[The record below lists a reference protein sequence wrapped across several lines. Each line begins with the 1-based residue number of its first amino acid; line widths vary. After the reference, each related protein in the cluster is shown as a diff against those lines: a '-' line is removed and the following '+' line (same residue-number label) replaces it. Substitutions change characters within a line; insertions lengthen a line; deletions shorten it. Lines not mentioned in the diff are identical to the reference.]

1 MENNNKTLWKTA
13 LLLAILTVSYNF
25 FEGIISIYWGIHD
38 ETLALFGFGLDS
50 LVEVIS
56 GIGILHMVIRIRN
69 NANENRDNF
78 EKKALQI
85 TGTTFYLLAI
95 GLAISSLFRLYWGEF
110 PKTTFWGSVIG
121 IVSIGTMWWL
131 IREKTKVGIAL
142 DSDAL
147 IADAN
152 CARACMHLSI
162 VLLLSSLGYELF
174 DLTKIDSM
182 GSILIAGIA
191 YKEGKESFKK
201 SLDKSNSCC

>member
-1 MENNNKTLWKTA
+1 MENNKKTLWKTA
-13 LLLAILTVSYNF
+13 LLLAILTISYNF

-50 LVEVIS
+50 FVEVIS
-56 GIGILHMVIRIRN
+56 GIGILHMVIRIKN
-69 NANENRDNF
+69 NANKNSDIF

-110 PKTTFWGSVIG
+110 PITTFWGSVIG
-121 IVSIGTMWWL
+121 TVSIGTMWWL

-142 DSDAL
+142 GSDAI

-152 CARACMHLSI
+152 CTKACMHLSI

-174 DLTKIDSM
+174 DLTKIDSI

-191 YKEGKESFKK
+191 YKEGRESFKK
-201 SLDKSNSCC
+201 SLDGSRSCC

>member
-1 MENNNKTLWKTA
+1 MENNNKTLWKKA

-50 LVEVIS
+50 FVEVIS

-69 NANENRDNF
+69 NANEKRDNF

-201 SLDKSNSCC
+201 SLDKSSSCC